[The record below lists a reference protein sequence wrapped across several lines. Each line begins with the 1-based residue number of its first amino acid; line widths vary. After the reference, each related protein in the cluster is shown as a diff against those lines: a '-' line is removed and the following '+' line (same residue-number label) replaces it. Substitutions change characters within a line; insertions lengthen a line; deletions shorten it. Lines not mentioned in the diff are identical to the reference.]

1 MEVSQS
7 IQQNIHDQYQKL
19 IKENSP
25 NKQEIANFIVQILE
39 NLSLYT
45 FSEFLQLPE
54 IDGVTLRLLINSL
67 LSLFYF

>member
-7 IQQNIHDQYQKL
+7 LQQNIHDQYEKL

-54 IDGVTLRLLINSL
+54 IDGVIEKLLIN
-67 LSLFYF
+67 